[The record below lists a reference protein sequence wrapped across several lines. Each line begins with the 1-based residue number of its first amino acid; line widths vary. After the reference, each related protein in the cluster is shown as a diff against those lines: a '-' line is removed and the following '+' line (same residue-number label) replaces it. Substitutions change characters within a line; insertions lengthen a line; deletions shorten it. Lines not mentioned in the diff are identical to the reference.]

1 MVLDLNPEIIKMIIT
16 QGVFCV
22 LFVWLLY
29 DTRKESK
36 LREDKLMLHLEKT
49 DEAHA
54 VIIQSIEKIIN

>member
-36 LREDKLMLHLEKT
+36 LREYKLMLHLEKT